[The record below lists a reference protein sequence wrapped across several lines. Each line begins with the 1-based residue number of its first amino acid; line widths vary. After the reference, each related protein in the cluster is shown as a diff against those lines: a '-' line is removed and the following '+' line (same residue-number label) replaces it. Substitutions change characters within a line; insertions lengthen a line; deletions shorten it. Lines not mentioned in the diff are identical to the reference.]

1 MAVTGIHHV
10 SSISGAAQATLDA
23 YAGRLGLRLVKQ
35 TVNFDDPSTYH
46 LYFADRDARPGSAL
60 TFFPWPDGQP
70 GKAGAGQVQ
79 SVAYAVRPGALDGWL
94 DRLAAAGDDGF
105 DAPTEVLGER
115 VLPVFDDWGLR
126 YALTEVEG
134 DHGAW
139 SDGRIPEA
147 EALGAFHTV
156 TLDSRDPEAT
166 ARVLTD
172 AVGLATLAV
181 TAAPGLPLGL
191 RLAATATYGP
201 GNARGDG
208 RTRFAAPGADRA
220 RFVDLL
226 DTPGPPARMGVGTV
240 HHVALRVPDDA
251 AELAIRERLLSMG
264 LSPTPQID
272 RQYFRSVYTREPGG
286 VLIEL
291 ATDGPG
297 FAVDEPADALGQRL
311 MLPPHYEP
319 RRARIE
325 AHLPPLRRP

>member
-172 AVGLATLAV
+172 AYGLEET
-181 TAAPGLPLGL
+181 
-191 RLAATATYGP
+191 
-201 GNARGDG
+201 ARGDG